1 MIRATK
7 VDAAEPTDPSPRRTT
22 AASGRLPER
31 ESEAAGKE
39 DSVLL
44 DFDARYRRRTAMRSE
59 GGLDFLLDLERAQRL
74 RHGDLLVLEDGRRIR
89 VEAAPE
95 DLAQIACTA
104 PGGLTRIA
112 WHLGNRHL
120 PVMVALEY
128 IRIRRD
134 HVIEEMVL
142 GLGGTVTPVR
152 AAFDPERGAYAG
164 GHAHA
169 NGSDDGG

>member
-7 VDAAEPTDPSPRRTT
+7 VEVGGAGAA
-22 AASGRLPER
+22 
-31 ESEAAGKE
+31 

-59 GGLDFLLDLERAQRL
+59 SGLDFLLDLERAQRL
-74 RHGDLLVLEDGRRIR
+74 RHGDVLLLEDGRRVR

-95 DLAQIACTA
+95 DLAEIRCGAD
-104 PGGLTRIA
+104 GGLTRIA

-120 PVMVALEY
+120 PVMLTPER
-128 IRIRRD
+128 ILIRRD
-134 HVIEEMVL
+134 HVIEAMLL
-142 GLGGTVTPVR
+142 GLGGTVAAVR

-164 GHAHA
+164 GTAHSH
-169 NGSDDGG
+169 GEDDGG

>member
-7 VDAAEPTDPSPRRTT
+7 VESGEPTDSPVPRTT
-22 AASGRLPER
+22 AAGGRLPGG
-31 ESEAAGKE
+31 ESPAASNE

-95 DLAQIACTA
+95 NLVEIACTA

-120 PVMVALEY
+120 PVMLALDF

-134 HVIEEMVL
+134 HVIEAMVA
-142 GLGGTVTPVR
+142 GLGGSITPVR

-164 GHAHA
+164 GHGHDHGA
-169 NGSDDGG
+169 DDGG